1 MIKMENIQ
9 IKLRRYIME
18 RVSNIYFVPTPIGNM
33 KDITLRALEVLE
45 NSDIIY
51 CEDTR
56 NSQNL
61 LKFHNIN
68 TKLISYHKFN
78 ESERVE
84 EIISNIESGKTV
96 SVISDAGMPIIND
109 PGFVIL
115 QEVIKKGISYEIL
128 PGACALINGICGS
141 GFEATNFVYMGFVPK
156 TESDREKFFKN
167 FKDMSVTGIFYE
179 SPHRLLKTLKSL
191 YAQFGNINVCVC
203 RELTKLFE
211 EYKRG
216 CIDEIISYYE
226 EKGVKGEIVLVIEK
240 IVDKKEAF
248 DVANEILKFKK
259 EGYSNKDIVKILKD
273 NFNISKNEAY
283 ELVLNFENKEAN

>member
-1 MIKMENIQ
+1 
-9 IKLRRYIME
+9 ME

-84 EIISNIESGKTV
+84 EIISNIENGKTV

-141 GFEATNFVYMGFVPK
+141 GFDVTNFVYMGFAPK
-156 TESDREKFFKN
+156 TESEREKFFKN
-167 FKDMSVTGIFYE
+167 FKDMSVTGNFYE

-216 CIDEIISYYE
+216 CINEIIYYYE

>member
-1 MIKMENIQ
+1 
-9 IKLRRYIME
+9 ME

-141 GFEATNFVYMGFVPK
+141 GFDATNFVYMGFVPK
-156 TESDREKFFKN
+156 TESEREKFFKN

-240 IVDKKEAF
+240 IVDKKETF
-248 DVANEILKFKK
+248 DVVNEILKLKK

>member
-1 MIKMENIQ
+1 
-9 IKLRRYIME
+9 ME

-84 EIISNIESGKTV
+84 EIISNIENGKTV

-156 TESDREKFFKN
+156 TESEREKFFKN

>member
-1 MIKMENIQ
+1 
-9 IKLRRYIME
+9 ME

-84 EIISNIESGKTV
+84 EIISNIENGKTV

-115 QEVIKKGISYEIL
+115 QEVIKRGISYEIL

-141 GFEATNFVYMGFVPK
+141 GFDATNFVYMGFVPK
-156 TESDREKFFKN
+156 TESEREKFFKN

-248 DVANEILKFKK
+248 DVANEIFKLKK

>member
-1 MIKMENIQ
+1 
-9 IKLRRYIME
+9 ME

-84 EIISNIESGKTV
+84 EIISNIENGKTV

-141 GFEATNFVYMGFVPK
+141 GFDATNFVYMGFVPK
-156 TESDREKFFKN
+156 TESEREKFFKN
-167 FKDMSVTGIFYE
+167 FKDMNVTGIFYE

-240 IVDKKEAF
+240 IVDEKETF
-248 DVANEILKFKK
+248 DVSNEIFKLKK

>member
-1 MIKMENIQ
+1 MIKMESIQ

-84 EIISNIESGKTV
+84 EIISNIENGKTV

-115 QEVIKKGISYEIL
+115 QEVIKRGISYEIL

-141 GFEATNFVYMGFVPK
+141 GFDTTNFVYMGFIPK
-156 TESDREKFFKN
+156 TKAEREKFFKN
-167 FKDMSVTGIFYE
+167 FKDMNVTGIFYE

-191 YAQFGNINVCVC
+191 YSQFGNINVCVC

-240 IVDKKEAF
+240 IVDEKETF
-248 DVANEILKFKK
+248 DVVNEIFKLKK
-259 EGYSNKDIVKILKD
+259 EGYSNKDIVKTLKD

>member
-1 MIKMENIQ
+1 MIKTENIQ
-9 IKLRRYIME
+9 IKLRGYIME

-84 EIISNIESGKTV
+84 EIISNIENGKTV

-141 GFEATNFVYMGFVPK
+141 GFDVTNFVYMGFVPK
-156 TESDREKFFKN
+156 TESEREKFFKN

-216 CIDEIISYYE
+216 CINEIISYYE

>member
-1 MIKMENIQ
+1 
-9 IKLRRYIME
+9 ME

-84 EIISNIESGKTV
+84 EIISNIENGKTV

-115 QEVIKKGISYEIL
+115 QDVIKKGISYEIL

-141 GFEATNFVYMGFVPK
+141 GFDATNFVYMGFVPK
-156 TESDREKFFKN
+156 TESEREKFFKN
-167 FKDMSVTGIFYE
+167 FKDMNVTGIFYE

-191 YAQFGNINVCVC
+191 SSQFGNINVCVC

-240 IVDKKEAF
+240 IVDKKETF
-248 DVANEILKFKK
+248 DVANEIFKLKK

>member
-1 MIKMENIQ
+1 
-9 IKLRRYIME
+9 ME

-141 GFEATNFVYMGFVPK
+141 GFDATNFVYMGFVPK
-156 TESDREKFFKN
+156 TESEREKFFKN

-191 YAQFGNINVCVC
+191 YAQFVNINVCVC
-203 RELTKLFE
+203 RELIKLFE
-211 EYKRG
+211 EYKWG
-216 CIDEIISYYE
+216 CIDEFISYYE

>member
-1 MIKMENIQ
+1 
-9 IKLRRYIME
+9 ME

-84 EIISNIESGKTV
+84 EIISNIENGKTV

-141 GFEATNFVYMGFVPK
+141 GFDATNFVYMGFVPK
-156 TESDREKFFKN
+156 TESEREKFFKN
-167 FKDMSVTGIFYE
+167 FKDMNVTGIFYE
-179 SPHRLLKTLKSL
+179 SPHRLLKTLKLL
-191 YAQFGNINVCVC
+191 YTQFGNINVCVC

-240 IVDKKEAF
+240 IVDEKETF
-248 DVANEILKFKK
+248 DVASEIFQLKK
-259 EGYSNKDIVKILKD
+259 EGYSNKDIVKTLKD

>member
-1 MIKMENIQ
+1 
-9 IKLRRYIME
+9 ME

>member
-1 MIKMENIQ
+1 
-9 IKLRRYIME
+9 ME

-51 CEDTR
+51 FEDTR

-141 GFEATNFVYMGFVPK
+141 GFDATNFVYMGFVPK
-156 TESDREKFFKN
+156 TESEREKFFKN

>member
-141 GFEATNFVYMGFVPK
+141 GFDATNFVYMGFVPK
-156 TESDREKFFKN
+156 TESEREKFFKN

>member
-1 MIKMENIQ
+1 
-9 IKLRRYIME
+9 ME

-84 EIISNIESGKTV
+84 EIISNIENGKTV

-141 GFEATNFVYMGFVPK
+141 GFDATNFVYMGFVPK
-156 TESDREKFFKN
+156 TESEREKFFKN

-216 CIDEIISYYE
+216 CINEIISYYE

>member
-1 MIKMENIQ
+1 
-9 IKLRRYIME
+9 ME

-84 EIISNIESGKTV
+84 EIISNIENGKTV

-141 GFEATNFVYMGFVPK
+141 GFDATNFVYMGFVPK
-156 TESDREKFFKN
+156 TESEREKFFKN

>member
-1 MIKMENIQ
+1 
-9 IKLRRYIME
+9 ME

-45 NSDIIY
+45 KSDIIY

-84 EIISNIESGKTV
+84 EIISNIENGKIV

-141 GFEATNFVYMGFVPK
+141 GFNATNFVYMGFVPK
-156 TESDREKFFKN
+156 TESEREKFFKN
-167 FKDMSVTGIFYE
+167 FKDMNVTGIFYE

-191 YAQFGNINVCVC
+191 YTQFGNIKVCVC

-216 CIDEIISYYE
+216 FIDEIISYYE

-240 IVDKKEAF
+240 IVDEQEDF
-248 DVANEILKFKK
+248 DVTNEIFKLKK

>member
-1 MIKMENIQ
+1 
-9 IKLRRYIME
+9 ME

-115 QEVIKKGISYEIL
+115 QEVIKRGISYEIL

-141 GFEATNFVYMGFVPK
+141 GFDATNFVYMGFVPK
-156 TESDREKFFKN
+156 TESEREKFFKN

-240 IVDKKEAF
+240 IADKKEAF

>member
-1 MIKMENIQ
+1 
-9 IKLRRYIME
+9 ME

-61 LKFHNIN
+61 LKFNNIN

-156 TESDREKFFKN
+156 TESEREKFFKN

>member
-156 TESDREKFFKN
+156 TESEREKFFKN

>member
-1 MIKMENIQ
+1 
-9 IKLRRYIME
+9 ME

-84 EIISNIESGKTV
+84 EIISNIENGKTV

-115 QEVIKKGISYEIL
+115 QEVIKRGISYEIL

-141 GFEATNFVYMGFVPK
+141 GFDATNFVYMGFVPK
-156 TESDREKFFKN
+156 TESEREKFFKN

-259 EGYSNKDIVKILKD
+259 EGYSNKDIVKTLKD

>member
-1 MIKMENIQ
+1 
-9 IKLRRYIME
+9 ME

-141 GFEATNFVYMGFVPK
+141 GFDATNFVYMGFVPK
-156 TESDREKFFKN
+156 TESEREKFFKN

-211 EYKRG
+211 EYK
-216 CIDEIISYYE
+216 
-226 EKGVKGEIVLVIEK
+226 
-240 IVDKKEAF
+240 AF

>member
-1 MIKMENIQ
+1 
-9 IKLRRYIME
+9 ME

-84 EIISNIESGKTV
+84 EIISNIENGKTV

-141 GFEATNFVYMGFVPK
+141 CFDTTNFVYMGFVPK
-156 TESDREKFFKN
+156 TESEREKFFKN

-240 IVDKKEAF
+240 IVDEKETF

-259 EGYSNKDIVKILKD
+259 P
-273 NFNISKNEAY
+273 AM
-283 ELVLNFENKEAN
+283 

>member
-1 MIKMENIQ
+1 
-9 IKLRRYIME
+9 ME

-141 GFEATNFVYMGFVPK
+141 GFDATNFVYMGFVPK
-156 TESDREKFFKN
+156 TESEREKFFKN

-248 DVANEILKFKK
+248 DVSNEILKFKK

>member
-1 MIKMENIQ
+1 
-9 IKLRRYIME
+9 ME

-84 EIISNIESGKTV
+84 EIISNIENGKTV

-141 GFEATNFVYMGFVPK
+141 GFDTTNFVYMGFIPK
-156 TESDREKFFKN
+156 TKAEIEKFFKN
-167 FKDMSVTGIFYE
+167 FKDMNVTGIFYE

-191 YAQFGNINVCVC
+191 YSQFGNINVCVC

-240 IVDKKEAF
+240 IVDEKETF
-248 DVANEILKFKK
+248 DVVNKIFKLKK
-259 EGYSNKDIVKILKD
+259 EGYSNKDIVKTLKD

>member
-1 MIKMENIQ
+1 
-9 IKLRRYIME
+9 ME

-84 EIISNIESGKTV
+84 EIISNIENGKTV

-141 GFEATNFVYMGFVPK
+141 GFDATNFVYMGFVPK
-156 TESDREKFFKN
+156 TESEREKFFKN
-167 FKDMSVTGIFYE
+167 FKDMNVTGIFYE

-240 IVDKKEAF
+240 IVDEKETF
-248 DVANEILKFKK
+248 DVASEIFQLKK
-259 EGYSNKDIVKILKD
+259 EGYSNKDIVKTLKD

-283 ELVLNFENKEAN
+283 ELVLNFENKEAD

>member
-1 MIKMENIQ
+1 
-9 IKLRRYIME
+9 ME

-141 GFEATNFVYMGFVPK
+141 GFDATNFVYMGFVPK
-156 TESDREKFFKN
+156 TESEREKFFKN

-216 CIDEIISYYE
+216 FIDEIISYYE

>member
-1 MIKMENIQ
+1 
-9 IKLRRYIME
+9 ME

-84 EIISNIESGKTV
+84 EIISNIENGKTV

-141 GFEATNFVYMGFVPK
+141 GFDTTNFVYMGFIPK
-156 TESDREKFFKN
+156 AKAEREKFFKN
-167 FKDMSVTGIFYE
+167 FKDMNVTGIFYE

-240 IVDKKEAF
+240 IVDEKETF
-248 DVANEILKFKK
+248 DVANEIFKLKK
-259 EGYSNKDIVKILKD
+259 EGYSNKDIVKTLKD

>member
-1 MIKMENIQ
+1 
-9 IKLRRYIME
+9 ME

-84 EIISNIESGKTV
+84 EIISNIENGKTV

-115 QEVIKKGISYEIL
+115 QEVIKRGISYEIL

-141 GFEATNFVYMGFVPK
+141 GFDATNFVYMGFVPK
-156 TESDREKFFKN
+156 TESEREKFFKN

-191 YAQFGNINVCVC
+191 YTQFGNINVCVC

-240 IVDKKEAF
+240 IVDEKETF
-248 DVANEILKFKK
+248 DVANEIFKLKK

>member
-1 MIKMENIQ
+1 
-9 IKLRRYIME
+9 ME

-84 EIISNIESGKTV
+84 EIISNIENGKTV

-115 QEVIKKGISYEIL
+115 QEVIIRGISYEIL

-141 GFEATNFVYMGFVPK
+141 GFDATNFVYMGFVPK
-156 TESDREKFFKN
+156 TESEREKFFKN

>member
-1 MIKMENIQ
+1 
-9 IKLRRYIME
+9 ME

-45 NSDIIY
+45 KSDIIY

-84 EIISNIESGKTV
+84 EIISNIENGKTV

-141 GFEATNFVYMGFVPK
+141 GFDATNFVYMGFVPK
-156 TESDREKFFKN
+156 TESEREKFFKN
-167 FKDMSVTGIFYE
+167 FKDMNVTGIFYE

-216 CIDEIISYYE
+216 FIDEIISYYE

-240 IVDKKEAF
+240 IVDEQEDF
-248 DVANEILKFKK
+248 DVTNEIFKLKK

>member
-1 MIKMENIQ
+1 
-9 IKLRRYIME
+9 ME

-84 EIISNIESGKTV
+84 EIISNIENGKTV

-141 GFEATNFVYMGFVPK
+141 GFDTTNFVYMGFIPK
-156 TESDREKFFKN
+156 TKAEREKFFKN
-167 FKDMSVTGIFYE
+167 FKDMNVTGIFYE

-191 YAQFGNINVCVC
+191 YSQFGNINVCIC

>member
-1 MIKMENIQ
+1 
-9 IKLRRYIME
+9 ME

-84 EIISNIESGKTV
+84 EIISNIENGKTV

-115 QEVIKKGISYEIL
+115 QEVIKRGISYEIL

-141 GFEATNFVYMGFVPK
+141 GFDATNFVYMGFVPK
-156 TESDREKFFKN
+156 TESEREKFFKN

-248 DVANEILKFKK
+248 DVANDILKFKK

>member
-1 MIKMENIQ
+1 
-9 IKLRRYIME
+9 ME

-84 EIISNIESGKTV
+84 EIISNIENGKTV

-115 QEVIKKGISYEIL
+115 QEVIKRGISYEIL

-141 GFEATNFVYMGFVPK
+141 GFDATNFVYMGFVPK
-156 TESDREKFFKN
+156 TESEREKFFKN

-240 IVDKKEAF
+240 IVDEKETF
-248 DVANEILKFKK
+248 DVSNEIFKLKK
-259 EGYSNKDIVKILKD
+259 EGYSNKDIVKTLKD

>member
-1 MIKMENIQ
+1 
-9 IKLRRYIME
+9 ME

-84 EIISNIESGKTV
+84 EIISNIENGKTV

-141 GFEATNFVYMGFVPK
+141 GFDTTNFVYMGFVPK
-156 TESDREKFFKN
+156 TESEREKFFKN

-191 YAQFGNINVCVC
+191 YSQFGNINVCIC

-240 IVDKKEAF
+240 IVDEKETF

-259 EGYSNKDIVKILKD
+259 EGYSNKDIVKTLKD